1 MVYVIAEDQFEL
13 FCLAKCG
20 PGADFRL
27 GLIVMINQKRE
38 SNPHAIVVIFKIGE
52 AHACELSNVGK
63 S

>member
-13 FCLAKCG
+13 FLLAKCDTS
-20 PGADFRL
+20 ADFRL

-38 SNPHAIVVIFKIGE
+38 SSPPMQ
-52 AHACELSNVGK
+52 S